1 MSDNAEAANVYPTL
15 DEQQPAAPQP
25 ANSNNDGNNYGIG
38 QFLDMPP
45 GWSPSSGMKWT
56 EWDRKVEM
64 WEQLTSLPLS
74 KRGIALAMVLS
85 GEARKLADK
94 IPLTTLQLPGELE
107 ADPNETL
114 FVAPNLPPIKRTEAG
129 IAYLRRQISNRFG
142 IEEQDKAILVLLRL
156 FSTRR
161 RRGEDM
167 HQRISRLDL
176 ALSEAGEHGFTM
188 SVLGHNFL
196 MMHWGGMSKQDI
208 VNVLAPVRGKLPT
221 SIEEA
226 EVLRS
231 HLRRQES
238 FVHSR
243 GNAHDAYHSDSRG
256 RSSSRSSRSSHRSHS
271 RGSSRSSSRRSS
283 TLSRSS
289 RSSRSSIHLSEE
301 DDKQEEEPTEEEN
314 ENLTLAK
321 DFKKLKKK
329 YKKLKQ
335 GKTSESHYG
344 RKRSYSRGR
353 KRSSGYKSGGFRRK
367 RYSRSRSSSRRSS
380 GSRGSR
386 RSTRSRR
393 SHRSHHS
400 RHHNRSPSPHETHY
414 KSRKRSSSRHT
425 HTLINQGITNL
436 KETRTEKEKMAK
448 Q

>member
-1 MSDNAEAANVYPTL
+1 MSEQGVEGANAYPTL
-15 DEQQPAAPQP
+15 DEQQPIAPQP
-25 ANSNNDGNNYGIG
+25 PHSNNDGNNYGIG
-38 QFLDMPP
+38 QFLNMPP

-64 WEQLTSLPLS
+64 WEQLTALPLN
-74 KRGIALAMVLS
+74 KRGIALSMVLS

-94 IPLTTLQLPGELE
+94 IPFPTLKLEGEPE
-107 ADPNETL
+107 ADPSETL
-114 FVAPNLPPIKRTEAG
+114 FTAPQLPPIKRTEAG
-129 IAYLRRQISNRFG
+129 IAYLRRLIANRFG

-167 HQRISRLDL
+167 HQWISRLDL
-176 ALSEAGEHGFTM
+176 ALAEAGEHGFTM

-221 SIEEA
+221 TIDEA

-243 GNAHDAYHSDSRG
+243 NNAHDAYHSDSRG
-256 RSSSRSSRSSHRSHS
+256 RSSSRSSRSSYRSS
-271 RGSSRSSSRRSS
+271 GRGTSRSSSRRSS

-301 DDKQEEEPTEEEN
+301 DDKQ
-314 ENLTLAK
+314 K
-321 DFKKLKKK
+321 D
-329 YKKLKQ
+329 
-335 GKTSESHYG
+335 
-344 RKRSYSRGR
+344 
-353 KRSSGYKSGGFRRK
+353 
-367 RYSRSRSSSRRSS
+367 
-380 GSRGSR
+380 
-386 RSTRSRR
+386 
-393 SHRSHHS
+393 
-400 RHHNRSPSPHETHY
+400 
-414 KSRKRSSSRHT
+414 
-425 HTLINQGITNL
+425 
-436 KETRTEKEKMAK
+436 
-448 Q
+448 